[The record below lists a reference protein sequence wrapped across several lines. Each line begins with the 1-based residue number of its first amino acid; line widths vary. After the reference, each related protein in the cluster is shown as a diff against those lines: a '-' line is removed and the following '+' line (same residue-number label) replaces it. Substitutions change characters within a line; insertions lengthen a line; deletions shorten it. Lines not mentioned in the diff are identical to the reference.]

1 MPVGTQVLAAS
12 DGVVTEVGVSPS
24 WGNYMRYLSDDG
36 RVVIYA
42 HLNKVLIN
50 ENDTIKKGDT
60 VALSGNTGAST
71 GPHLHFGVYEQ
82 GKSID
87 PLTLTKESEYKSE

>member
-1 MPVGTQVLAAS
+1 MLAVS

-24 WGNYMRYLSDDG
+24 WGNYLRYLTSDG

-42 HLNKVLIN
+42 HLQGALISEN
-50 ENDTIKKGDT
+50 ESVKRGEV

-71 GPHLHFGVYEQ
+71 GAHLHFGVYEN
-82 GKSID
+82 GTSVD
-87 PLTLTKESEYKSE
+87 PLSIINKS